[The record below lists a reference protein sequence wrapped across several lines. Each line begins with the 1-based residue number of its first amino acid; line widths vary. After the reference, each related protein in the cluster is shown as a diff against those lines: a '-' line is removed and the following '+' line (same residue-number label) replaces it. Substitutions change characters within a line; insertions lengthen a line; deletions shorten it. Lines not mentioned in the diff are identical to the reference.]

1 MTIAIFPDAPPLRPL
16 WLITLADL
24 ALLLLGFF
32 VLVAAHQGK
41 DRAALAEGVRRG
53 FGGNTAAAAP
63 VPAPRPAPDPIPL
76 AAAALYGFAPASATL
91 PEPPAALIAW
101 AREAARDDR
110 VQVRITGLADGTPSD
125 RDPLSGSATLLAADR
140 ARAVALAL
148 NQAGVL
154 PGDRIAIAT
163 ALSPGRRGVLLTMSF
178 AGNRQNLA
186 GRQCR
191 HAGCAETTA
200 DERTDR

>member
-1 MTIAIFPDAPPLRPL
+1 MTASFFPDAPPLRPL

-53 FGGNTAAAAP
+53 FGGEAAAAAP
-63 VPAPRPAPDPIPL
+63 VPAPRPTPDPIPL
-76 AAAALYGFAPASATL
+76 AAAALYGFAPASAAL

-101 AREAARDDR
+101 AREAARDSR
-110 VQVRITGLADGTPSD
+110 AQVRITGLADGSAAD

-163 ALSPGRRGVLLTMSF
+163 AVSPGRRGVLLTMGF
-178 AGNRQNLA
+178 AGNRQDLA

-191 HAGCAETTA
+191 LAGCPEPTLQP
-200 DERTDR
+200 RTVK